1 MITKPKGT
9 YDLYGESAKKWQ
21 YVNKVIDSLMEKYN
35 YKFIRT
41 PLFES
46 SEVFH
51 RGVGSGSDIVR
62 KETYD
67 FIDRGNRN
75 MTLRPEGTAGVVRSF
90 VENKMYGE
98 AVQPVKLYYNGT
110 MYRYERPQSGR
121 NREFTQ
127 FGIEVLGSDDPFT
140 DAEVI
145 SIPVNLYKVLGLKE
159 IKVNIN
165 SLGDDESRNNYRNAL
180 VEYFKPHLDH
190 LCEDCKERFE
200 KNPLRILDCKVD
212 GDKDIMKNAP
222 TTIEYLNEE
231 SKKRFVLLQEYL
243 NELGIDYEVDPKIVR
258 GLDYYNHTV
267 FEIEAKVKD
276 FGSNNVLGGGG
287 RYNELVST
295 LGGPKTSAVGFASG
309 LDRLMTALELEDV
322 KLPIN
327 NDVDVFVMYVSDTEK
342 KYALSLIQE
351 LRMNGFRIDCE
362 YSSRSLKGQFK
373 KADRLN
379 AKYLIILNDEDL
391 KNDEVTVKNNKT
403 KEEDKVGIDYLIYYL
418 DEQLVDEEFID
429 DYDEECDHEDCDC
442 GHHHN

>member
-1 MITKPKGT
+1 M
-9 YDLYGESAKKWQ
+9 
-21 YVNKVIDSLMEKYN
+21 
-35 YKFIRT
+35 
-41 PLFES
+41 
-46 SEVFH
+46 
-51 RGVGSGSDIVR
+51 
-62 KETYD
+62 
-67 FIDRGNRN
+67 
-75 MTLRPEGTAGVVRSF
+75 
-90 VENKMYGE
+90 
-98 AVQPVKLYYNGT
+98 
-110 MYRYERPQSGR
+110 
-121 NREFTQ
+121 
-127 FGIEVLGSDDPFT
+127 
-140 DAEVI
+140 
-145 SIPVNLYKVLGLKE
+145 
-159 IKVNIN
+159 NIN

-267 FEIEAKVKD
+267 FEIEAKVKG